1 LDKGT
6 VIKDNYRPISL
17 MNIGAK
23 VLGKIMANKS
33 NRISKKS
40 YTVTKLA
47 LSHGCKD
54 GSAYAN
60 H

>member
-1 LDKGT
+1 
-6 VIKDNYRPISL
+6 